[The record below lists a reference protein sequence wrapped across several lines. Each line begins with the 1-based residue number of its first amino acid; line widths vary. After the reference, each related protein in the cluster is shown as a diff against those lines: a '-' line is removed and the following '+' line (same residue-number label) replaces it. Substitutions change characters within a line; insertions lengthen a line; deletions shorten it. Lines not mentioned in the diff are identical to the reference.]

1 MSLQAYASR
10 VRFMLWLSLLL
21 ATRANAQDNSVHR
34 DVKVDF
40 GFRDSV
46 PMWMTERHVPTTAIA
61 TIEGGKVKDVRV
73 FGTFDHGKPAPRN
86 ALFNV
91 ASLTK
96 PIVAL
101 TVLKLVDAGRWDLDA
116 PLSQFWIDPD
126 IRDDPRHKK
135 LTTRIILSHQTGFP
149 NWRGSKKLA
158 FTADP
163 GSVYGYSGEGF
174 EYLRRAVEK
183 KFGRTLQQLSDSVLF
198 KPVGMTATNYGWNA
212 RLDASRFAEAHDS
225 NGAKIT
231 EPRLTTANAA
241 DWLVT
246 TIDDYARFAAFM
258 ANGAGLSPALFTEM
272 VKTQAAVNAKNN
284 EFMGLGWEVFRDLSN
299 GEYLLLHTGKDNGVA
314 TLVVV
319 LPQSGR
325 GLVVFTNGEKGMDVM
340 LRVLK
345 STLHVKELTP

>member
-1 MSLQAYASR
+1 
-10 VRFMLWLSLLL
+10 
-21 ATRANAQDNSVHR
+21 
-34 DVKVDF
+34 
-40 GFRDSV
+40 
-46 PMWMTERHVPTTAIA
+46 
-61 TIEGGKVKDVRV
+61 EGGKVKDVRV
-73 FGTFDHGKPAPRN
+73 FGTFDNQKAAPRN

-126 IRDDPRHKK
+126 IRGDPRHQK
-135 LTTRIILSHQTGFP
+135 LTTRIILSHRTGFP
-149 NWRGSKKLA
+149 NWRGKQKLA

-174 EYLRRAVEK
+174 EYLRRAVER
-183 KFGRTLQQLSDSVLF
+183 KFGQTLQQLSDSILF
-198 KPVGMTATNYGWNA
+198 KPVGMTATSYGWTA
-212 RLDASRFAEAHDS
+212 RRDASLFAEAHDS
-225 NGAKIT
+225 NGVKIA
-231 EPRLTTANAA
+231 EPKLTTPNAA

-246 TIDDYARFAAFM
+246 TIDDYARFAAYV
-258 ANGAGLSPALFTEM
+258 AHGAGLSPALFAEM
-272 VKTQAAVNAKNN
+272 AKTQAAVNARNN

-314 TLVVV
+314 TLVVI
-319 LPQSGR
+319 LPQSRR

-345 STLHVKELTP
+345 SALHVKELTP